1 MINNIQ
7 LMHNNIFIIIHTN
20 IQYMLKYYYINIFL
34 IYDNNQSFA
43 YSGNPLI
50 AYLMP
55 KSAIISSLPP

>member
-1 MINNIQ
+1 
-7 LMHNNIFIIIHTN
+7 
-20 IQYMLKYYYINIFL
+20 MLINILINIYL
-34 IYDNNQSFA
+34 IYNNNQSFA